1 MVRTFVNIRI
11 RPPLTL
17 SVFCL
22 GHFRVNCCEIQKR
35 RSFLSQAMS
44 KKCCVCGDS
53 KDTTENVLYT
63 CQGHGCDVIVHQGR
77 VF

>member
-11 RPPLTL
+11 RPPLTS
-17 SVFCL
+17 SVFCNTSVSI
-22 GHFRVNCCEIQKR
+22 GCEIQKR
-35 RSFLSQAMS
+35 KSFLSQAMS